1 MSEDI
6 LDVENTQ
13 EENESLLKENMEE
26 TVNVAAENV
35 EETAETVEETIET
48 VEETVDNA
56 VESVEETAENVEEA
70 VEEKLEKVVPE
81 ETYVEPDTEEPTPKS
96 KSWLFILL
104 GILAIALISTGCYFL
119 VKNTGKF
126 KGYKKDKVSG
136 IYYKF
141 YDEIHED
148 AAMPKT
154 GDLVGILF
162 DMRTE
167 DSTLIPMIPN
177 EMIMDSVGK
186 NDFFAAIRM
195 MHVGD
200 SATFIFNGKEF
211 FDLMMEGQEYPF
223 GDEPLYLDVKLYGH
237 MPKAEF
243 EKAKAEYQA
252 EMEQRKA
259 EEVDAILNYVKE
271 NNLGKAT
278 PEGIYIK
285 TTKKGHGPLV
295 EETQLVTVDYTGK
308 LLDGTEF
315 DSSIGR
321 GEPFAFVLGSHQVIP
336 GWEIAVS
343 KMHVGEEA
351 TVLIPSSMAY
361 GDRANALIPAYSP
374 LVFNIKVI
382 KAEDAPAPSSLGE

>member
-13 EENESLLKENMEE
+13 EENVENSAEIINEVAEEVNNAAENAEETFSYKEE
-26 TVNVAAENV
+26 TVEPESTFSNP
-35 EETAETVEETIET
+35 
-48 VEETVDNA
+48 DN
-56 VESVEETAENVEEA
+56 
-70 VEEKLEKVVPE
+70 EKPAH
-81 ETYVEPDTEEPTPKS
+81 KS
-96 KSWLFILL
+96 KGWLIILL
-104 GILAIALISTGCYFL
+104 GILAAAIVGVGCYFL
-119 VKNTGKF
+119 LKNTGKY
-126 KGYKKDKVSG
+126 KGFKKDRTSG

-162 DMRTE
+162 SLRTE

-177 EMIMDSVGK
+177 EMIMDSIGK
-186 NDFFAAIRM
+186 NDLYAALRM

-223 GDEPLYLDVKLYGH
+223 GKEPLYLDVKLYGQ

-243 EKAKAEYQA
+243 EKAKAQYEA
-252 EMEQRKA
+252 EMNERKSA
-259 EEVDAILNYVKE
+259 EIDSTLAYVKK
-271 NNLGKAT
+271 NNMGKAT
-278 PEGIYIK
+278 EKGIYIK
-285 TTKKGHGPLV
+285 TTKKGNGPLV
-295 EETQLVTVDYTGK
+295 EEGQDVTVHYVGR

-321 GEPFAFVLGSHQVIP
+321 DEPFTFTMGEHRVIP
-336 GWEIAVS
+336 GWEMAVS
-343 KMHVGEEA
+343 KMHVGEKA
-351 TVLIPSSMAY
+351 TVLIPSAMAY
-361 GDRANALIPAYSP
+361 GDRGNAVIPPYSP
-374 LVFNIKVI
+374 LLFEIEVL
-382 KAEDAPAPSSLGE
+382 KAEDKAVAPILQATGN